1 MGIQRVIVCDDHQV
15 VLEGLNLIL
24 NSTSKIN
31 LVSMCQ
37 TKQEFQ
43 EVQLKSGDVIIVD
56 AQLSKDY
63 NGIQLK
69 LDTPNAEAYHWIL
82 FSAYVDSYLVY
93 RAENAGFKAC
103 LSKEVPS
110 EILIE
115 TIFSLS
121 EIDFFNYPPTT
132 DNNKGKS
139 EIENRLAAYQSL
151 THREKSVMKELTS
164 GNSSKDIA
172 ERLHISVFTL
182 ETHKKNIFRK
192 FDIKSIAE
200 LIRIGVDLRL

>member
-1 MGIQRVIVCDDHQV
+1 MGIKRVIVCDDHQV

-24 NSTSKIN
+24 NSVSKIT
-31 LVSMCQ
+31 LVAMCQ

-43 EVQLKSGDVIIVD
+43 EVQLQSGDVIIVD

-69 LDTPNAEAYHWIL
+69 SDTPNADDYYWIL
-82 FSAYVDSYLVY
+82 FSAYVDNYLVY
-93 RAENAGFKAC
+93 RAESAGFNAC

-115 TIFSLS
+115 TIFSIS
-121 EIDFFNYPPTT
+121 EIDFFTYPPI
-132 DNNKGKS
+132 NESNKGKS
-139 EIENRLAAYQSL
+139 EIENRLTAYQSL

-164 GNSSKDIA
+164 GNSTKVIA

-192 FDIKSIAE
+192 FEIKSVAE